1 MNNADNSAESDMEEI
16 LANIR
21 RIFSEDS
28 EGHQTELGAA
38 AEAGTDP
45 FARTTS
51 PDQLSD
57 AGAGTWQEPNAQPDL
72 NAAPDAGNGV
82 AGDDVVELTGTMVAQ
97 ENSAR
102 ADEQGHDVG
111 TAAAGHDGQGDGLLT
126 EQATNNPP
134 LHRPD
139 NNGLMQDQPSFVVGG
154 ENGEG
159 ENSSA
164 FYDQSAAVPRRTD
177 AGPQPYLGVPVVHA
191 HVPHPN
197 GGGHVAGEQFGR
209 GGEPAARPN
218 PDEGYWPQNINE
230 AESTPSDAAGAADV
244 GSTID
249 PWPAPQESARSEEE
263 PVHEPVSQEPASNE
277 AANEE
282 GSRFGDAQAAHDD
295 SVSHVAEIEP
305 GGPQDVQDSV
315 SAVSE
320 VESGEPQDVQESV
333 TISEAVGLALNG
345 NGTLAAEVAEPT
357 TDTAVGGASERSLED
372 TVAGLLKPLLREWL
386 DANMPRII
394 EKAIKSDGSEPNGS
408 GSEKL

>member
-1 MNNADNSAESDMEEI
+1 MSNADNSAESDMEEI

-21 RIFSEDS
+21 RIFSEDT
-28 EGHQTELGAA
+28 EGQQSELGSAV
-38 AEAGTDP
+38 EAGTDP

-57 AGAGTWQEPNAQPDL
+57 AGAGTWQEPIAQPDL
-72 NAAPDAGNGV
+72 DGAPDAGNGV

-111 TAAAGHDGQGDGLLT
+111 TAAGGPHGQGDGLAT
-126 EQATNNPP
+126 EQATNTPP

-139 NNGLMQDQPSFVVGG
+139 NNGLMQDQPSTVVGG
-154 ENGEG
+154 ENGVG

-164 FYDQSAAVPRRTD
+164 FHDQSATVPRRTD
-177 AGPQPYLGVPVVHA
+177 AGPQPYLGVPVVDA

-197 GGGHVAGEQFGR
+197 GGGHVPGQQFGR
-209 GGEPAARPN
+209 GGQPATRPN
-218 PDEGYWPQNINE
+218 PDEGYWPQNIDE
-230 AESTPSDAAGAADV
+230 AESASSNAAREADV

-249 PWPAPQESARSEEE
+249 PWPAPQESVRSEEE
-263 PVHEPVSQEPASNE
+263 PMHEPVSQEPASSE

-282 GSRFGDAQAAHDD
+282 GSRLGDAQAAR
-295 SVSHVAEIEP
+295 E
-305 GGPQDVQDSV
+305 DSV

-320 VESGEPQDVQESV
+320 SESGEPQDVQESV
-333 TISEAVGLALNG
+333 TVSEAVGLALNG

-386 DANMPRII
+386 DANMPQII